1 MSEGDNKDNK
11 ENIQIYYLCNDT
23 DSDKDN
29 YCKELIKMINVIVL
43 NTLLKDP
50 SYINKSN
57 QLGESVINNKI
68 DELTRQLIVN
78 SDTEDEYTEAEA
90 ENYRKKK
97 MKETSKLIEEFQTNL
112 YNNGI
117 GQDMG
122 EGMEHS
128 MLSNAIENLPHNI
141 PHNIPRVGGNKRKS
155 NKKTHKNRKTYKK
168 SKRIRKI

>member
-29 YCKELIKMINVIVL
+29 NCKELIKMINVIVL

-50 SYINKSN
+50 YYINKNN
-57 QLGESVINNKI
+57 QLAESVINNKTN
-68 DELTRQLIVN
+68 ELTRQLIVN
-78 SDTEDEYTEAEA
+78 PDTQAEYKKYR
-90 ENYRKKK
+90 ENA
-97 MKETSKLIEEFQTNL
+97 MKATSKSIEEFEANL
-112 YNNGI
+112 YNNGV

-122 EGMEHS
+122 REEGMEGMEG
-128 MLSNAIENLPHNI
+128 MLSNAMEHVPDNI
-141 PHNIPRVGGNKRKS
+141 HRVGGNRKKS
-155 NKKTHKNRKTYKK
+155 NKKTHKKRKTYKK